1 MGKQKVLKPMPNDRR
16 AAVYRR
22 TNGQET
28 FRPTAAQ
35 ARRIRKHEKKARG

>member
-1 MGKQKVLKPMPNDRR
+1 MGKQKILRPMPNDRR

-35 ARRIRKHEKKARG
+35 ARRIRKHDRRSNG